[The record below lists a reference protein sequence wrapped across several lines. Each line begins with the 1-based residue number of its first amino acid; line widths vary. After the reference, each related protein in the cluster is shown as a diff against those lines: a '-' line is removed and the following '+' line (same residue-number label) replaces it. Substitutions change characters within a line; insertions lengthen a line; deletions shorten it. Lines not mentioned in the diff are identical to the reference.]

1 MSEKR
6 RTRGGLRP
14 PWRVAIYFRWPGSR
28 RPYRER
34 RRAPPEIT
42 SKSAAQRW
50 GEAREAY
57 MLAQGE
63 TATLVE
69 RAPEHTPADAPPPV
83 PTLREFAPDWLDKH
97 LVANLRKRSTYVTAK
112 MILDLHLLPILGD
125 KRLDAIDDE
134 AIASLRA
141 AWLAGS
147 HGERPTSS
155 KKTINNR
162 LSILS
167 TVLHVAKKW
176 KRLPAMPCTIELL
189 KVDDHEEAAFYE
201 PATYERI
208 VQAARAIDLERST
221 PRSCSRATR
230 GLRRGEII
238 ALALVRT
245 SRSSVT
251 RRGSSSATTCSSR
264 RAGAGDRGHAEG
276 REGQGPAMH
285 APPGRCAASA
295 RPHGTARARAHHAED
310 RQALD
315 HPRGVAAAGLPE
327 TGRVHVYRHTFASHL
342 AMASVPAKTIQGLAR
357 HVSIMTT
364 ARYMHLSP
372 SAADA
377 GIDALDA
384 WRRGTDVARVDS
396 SDEKS

>member
-1 MSEKR
+1 MVKTSKAA
-6 RTRGGLRP
+6 
-14 PWRVAIYFRWPGSR
+14 PWRVSIYFRWPGSR

-57 MLAQGE
+57 LLAQGE
-63 TATLVE
+63 AAALAE
-69 RAPEHTPADAPPPV
+69 KAPDPAPADAPPPV

-97 LVANLRKRSTYVTAK
+97 LVANLRKRSTYITAR

-134 AIASLRA
+134 AIASLRS

-167 TVLHVAKKW
+167 TALHVAKKW

-189 KVDDHEEAAFYE
+189 KVDDQEEADFYE

-208 VQAARAIDLERST
+208 VEAARSIDPKIYAAILLAGD
-221 PRSCSRATR
+221 A

-238 ALALVRT
+238 ALAPGDLALKGDEPRIIVRHNVFIEKGGRETVDTPKGGKAKALRCT
-245 SRSSVT
+245 SRLADAL
-251 RRGSSSATTCSSR
+251 RALDCRGSRVFGRITPKIVKLWIM
-264 RAGAGDRGHAEG
+264 RAEK
-276 REGQGPAMH
+276 
-285 APPGRCAASA
+285 
-295 RPHGTARARAHHAED
+295 
-310 RQALD
+310 
-315 HPRGVAAAGLPE
+315 AAGLPE

-384 WRRGTDVARVDS
+384 WRRGTD
-396 SDEKS
+396 EK

>member
-1 MSEKR
+1 MVKTSKAA
-6 RTRGGLRP
+6 

-50 GEAREAY
+50 GEARQAFL
-57 MLAQGE
+57 LAQGE
-63 TATLVE
+63 AATLTE
-69 RAPEHTPADAPPPV
+69 KAPAPELDAPPPV
-83 PTLREFAPDWLDKH
+83 ATLRAFAPEWLDKH

-112 MILDLHLLPILGD
+112 MVLDLHLLPILGD

-147 HGERPTSS
+147 HGERATSS

-167 TVLHVAKKW
+167 TVLHVAKEW
-176 KRLPAMPCTIELL
+176 KRIPAMPCTIKPL
-189 KVDDHEEAAFYE
+189 KVDDQEEAAFYE

-208 VQAARAIDLERST
+208 VEAARSIDPKIYAAILLAGD
-221 PRSCSRATR
+221 A

-238 ALALVRT
+238 ALAPGDLALKGDEPRIIVRHNVFIEKGGRETVDTPKGGKAKALRCT
-245 SRSSVT
+245 SRLADAL
-251 RRGSSSATTCSSR
+251 R
-264 RAGAGDRGHAEG
+264 
-276 REGQGPAMH
+276 
-285 APPGRCAASA
+285 
-295 RPHGTARARAHHAED
+295 
-310 RQALD
+310 ALD
-315 HPRGVAAAGLPE
+315 RTGTRVLGRITPKVLKLWIMRAEKAAGLPE

-396 SDEKS
+396 SDEKA